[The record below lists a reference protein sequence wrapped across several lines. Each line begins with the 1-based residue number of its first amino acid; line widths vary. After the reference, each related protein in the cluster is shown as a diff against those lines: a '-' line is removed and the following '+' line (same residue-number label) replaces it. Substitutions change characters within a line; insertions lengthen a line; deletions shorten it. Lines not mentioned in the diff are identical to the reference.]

1 MQPGRGTPPRVG
13 SRTERK
19 ALTGRGRNHPCV
31 LRHEIPLSEA
41 EQAAR
46 RADGP
51 GRFDTWAHRTCHAWP
66 MTDTDYELLH
76 IKRDR
81 GVAFVTIDAPPINVM
96 TSHLFK
102 DLAKFGSAVAVDD
115 SVRAVVLRSD
125 DPDFFIA
132 HFDVSAILQ
141 FPVEGEAQRPTELG
155 GFHRMCETYRTMP
168 KPTIV
173 EIGGRVGGGG
183 SELSMSCD
191 MRFGALDKMVIN
203 QMEVPLGIL
212 PGGTGTQRLPRLL
225 GRGRAME
232 IVLGGVDVDAR
243 TAEQWGYLN
252 RAMPADELRPF
263 VNDLAYRIASFPPR
277 AVALAKESV
286 NNAFDLP
293 LEEALLEE
301 AYLFQ
306 QTLRTPEAV
315 PSMTH
320 FLEIGGQTREGE
332 LRMGELVTEINPD

>member
-1 MQPGRGTPPRVG
+1 M
-13 SRTERK
+13 
-19 ALTGRGRNHPCV
+19 
-31 LRHEIPLSEA
+31 
-41 EQAAR
+41 
-46 RADGP
+46 
-51 GRFDTWAHRTCHAWP
+51 
-66 MTDTDYELLH
+66 
-76 IKRDR
+76 
-81 GVAFVTIDAPPINVM
+81 
-96 TSHLFK
+96 
-102 DLAKFGSAVAVDD
+102 VAVDD

-132 HFDVSAILQ
+132 HFDVSAIVD
-141 FPVEGEAQRPTELG
+141 FPTEGEAQRPTEIG
-155 GFHRMCETYRTMP
+155 GFHGMCETYRKMP
-168 KPTIV
+168 KATIV

-263 VNDLAYRIASFPPR
+263 VNDLAYRIASFPPK
-277 AVALAKESV
+277 AVALAKEAV
-286 NNAFDLP
+286 NNAIDLP
-293 LEEALLEE
+293 LEEGLLEE
-301 AYLFQ
+301 QYLFQ
-306 QTLRTPEAV
+306 QLLRTPEAQ
-315 PSMTH
+315 PTMRR
-320 FLEIGGQTREGE
+320 FLDMGGQTRDGE
-332 LRMGELVTEINPD
+332 LRMGELAQEINPTE